1 MLSVKRKHFF
11 IAIMV
16 IKSISNE
23 KVKFF
28 RSLLTAKGRKQEGCY
43 VAEGANLV
51 KDIPA
56 SQKVKLLFVKES
68 REEFFRDITDAFSAE
83 KVVLSDELFD
93 RVSDTVSPAGIA
105 AVIEIPK
112 SAEISALND
121 DKIIVLDHVS
131 DAGNVGAVLRTAVAA
146 GYTSAVLLGCADPYS
161 PKAVR
166 ASMSAIFKIKLCFC
180 DNSAFLCSKN
190 IVKYDIMVLDMM
202 GENIFTQVP
211 RGKYALVVG
220 NEAHGVSDDIKA
232 VGRKLSIPM
241 AGMESLNAAV
251 SAGVAMYLLERNQ
264 FKQ

>member
-11 IAIMV
+11 VKAMV
-16 IKSISNE
+16 ITSISNE
-23 KVKFF
+23 KVKLF
-28 RSLLTAKGRKQEGCY
+28 RALADAKGRKEHGLY

-51 KDIPA
+51 KDIPNPE
-56 SQKVKLLFVKES
+56 SVKMLFIKES
-68 REEFFRDITDAFSAE
+68 REDAFRAITDAFAAE
-83 KVVLSDELFD
+83 KVVLSDDLFD
-93 RVSDTVSPAGIA
+93 RVSDTVTPAGIA
-105 AVIEIPK
+105 ALVEMPK
-112 SAEISALND
+112 STDISDVDD

-146 GYTSAVLLGCADPYS
+146 GYKTAVLIGCADPYS

-166 ASMSAIFKIKLCFC
+166 ASMSAIFKINLCFC
-180 DNSAFLCSKN
+180 DNSAFLCSKS

-202 GENIFTQVP
+202 GENIFAHVP
-211 RGKYALVVG
+211 HGRYALVVG
-220 NEAHGVSDDIKA
+220 NEAHGVSEEIKA

-241 AGMESLNAAV
+241 SGMESLNAAV